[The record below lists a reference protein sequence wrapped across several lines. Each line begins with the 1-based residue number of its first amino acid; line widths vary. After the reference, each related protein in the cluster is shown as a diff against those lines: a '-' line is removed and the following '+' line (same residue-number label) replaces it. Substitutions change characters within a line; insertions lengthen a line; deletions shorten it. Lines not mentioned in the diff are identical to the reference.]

1 MLDLQY
7 SRLSHF
13 RTHEEQRTTRV
24 MYAEN
29 SQTTWLDRP
38 LFKANSSIRIETLLS
53 VLIIIITLIS
63 RFSILGERVM
73 SHDEVNHVV
82 PSWEL
87 YAGKG
92 YVHTPVTHGPFQF
105 HIVALTYFL
114 LGDNDF
120 TSRIPAA
127 SFSAAAVVFVLFA
140 FRRYL
145 GKTGAIL
152 AALFFLISPFML
164 FYGRYTRNEG
174 FIELFGVV
182 MLYAVLRY
190 MEKGDKLS
198 LFLLTGSIVFHF
210 TTKETSFIYVAQLL
224 IFLMILFIT
233 EIYRAEQ
240 QGSGRFN
247 RFIFL
252 IFLAMLLVFA
262 AIGLGY
268 VTAKAAPAEGQAA
281 VGGPWQLATGGLV
294 LGALGAGAAAFL
306 GLVKDLGWNKLRQLR
321 SFSLL
326 LLTSTLV
333 LPQLAAFPIKLVGW
347 DPLDY
352 SSSGLLRTSIFLIL
366 FLVISATAGLLWNW
380 RAWLQHAFLF
390 YGVYIFLYTTMFTNG
405 NGFFTGIIGSLGYW
419 LSQQGVSRG
428 GQPVYYFALIQMP
441 IYEYLAMIGTLIALY
456 FGLRYDR
463 FYHLPGRNP
472 VEPNSPGAA
481 ADNTPVQETSPEP
494 AGSIF
499 MEVDGQSVPVTAL
512 QPESKTAPVPIP
524 LDIDKF
530 YSGERPLPIL
540 AMLIFWAFT
549 SLVAYSMAGEKMPW
563 LTVHITMGFLL
574 AAGWGIGYLVDST
587 DWKQIANRTGAIV
600 LCLLPLFFTSV
611 SGLLG
616 GLLGANPPFAGS
628 TLDQLQSTNRFVF
641 ALICFAGSAGG
652 ILYLLRAWQSG
663 QILRLFTLTFLAIM
677 VGLTARAGYRASFIN
692 YDNATEFLVYAHAAR
707 GPKDIL
713 AQVEE
718 ISRRTTRGK
727 DLEVAYSGDAL
738 YPYWWYL
745 RDYPNHRWF
754 GDKPTRDLKDV
765 PVIIAGDDA
774 SSKMAAIVGENY
786 VKLDYMRL
794 WWPMQGYY
802 NLTFERLSFA
812 LTNPEMRAALWDIWL
827 NRDYAKYA
835 KITNDNTLT
844 LENWQPSARI
854 ALYIR
859 KDIIAQIWNY
869 GTAPTIVSEAE
880 SDPYQSKILLIN
892 SDRIIGLSGSN
903 PGAFNTPRAIA
914 MGPDGSIYV
923 TDSRNH
929 RIQRFSAEG
938 ELLNYWG
945 TFADA
950 SAGQAPGGTFNEPWG
965 IAVSQDG
972 YVYVSDT
979 WNHRIQQFTADG
991 KFVRMWGY
999 FGQAEKPEA
1008 FWGPRGVAVDAKGR
1022 VYVTDTGNKRVVIFD
1037 GSGVFI
1043 SQFGT
1048 SGIDLGQFDEPV
1060 GLAVGADG
1068 AVYVA
1073 DTWNQRIQVFQA
1085 DPSGTN
1091 YTPARQWAFV
1101 GWDGQSLDNK
1111 PFMAVSPTNGHLMVV
1126 DPEKSRVI
1134 EFDAEGTF
1142 LRGWGAFS
1150 NGPDGFGLASGVAVD
1165 AKGGVWVSDGSN
1177 HRMLHFVLP

>member
-1 MLDLQY
+1 
-7 SRLSHF
+7 
-13 RTHEEQRTTRV
+13 

-29 SQTTWLDRP
+29 TQKTWLDRP
-38 LFKANSSIRIETLLS
+38 LFKANSILRIETLLS
-53 VLIIIITLIS
+53 ILIIIITLLS
-63 RFSILGERVM
+63 RFTVLGERVM

-87 YAGKG
+87 YSGKG

-114 LGDNDF
+114 FGDNDY

-127 SFSAAAVVFVLFA
+127 MFSSAAVIFVLFA

-152 AALFFLISPFML
+152 SAIFFMVSPFML

-182 MLYAVLRY
+182 MLFAVLRY
-190 MEKGDKLS
+190 MDKGDKLS

-210 TTKETSFIYVAQLL
+210 AAKETAFIYVAQLL

-233 EIYRAEQ
+233 EIYRAEK
-240 QGSGRFN
+240 QGSGHFN
-247 RFIFL
+247 RFIVL
-252 IFLAMLLVFA
+252 IFLAMMLVFG

-268 VTAKAAPAEGQAA
+268 ATAKAEPAAPAEAA
-281 VGGPWQLATGGLV
+281 AIAAAAGTSPLQLVSIGLV
-294 LGALGAGAAAFL
+294 VGALAAGAVAFL
-306 GLVKDLGWNKLRQLR
+306 GLLKDLSWAKLRQLR

-326 LLTSTLV
+326 LLTSTLI
-333 LPQLAAFPIKLVGW
+333 LPQLAAFPVKLVGW

-352 SSSGLLRTSIFLIL
+352 SSSGLLHTSIFLVL
-366 FLVISATAGLLWNW
+366 FLLISAAIGLLWN
-380 RAWLQHAFLF
+380 AKTWLQHAFFF
-390 YGVYIFLYTTMFTNG
+390 YAVYIFLYTTMFTNG

-419 LSQQGVSRG
+419 LSQQGVNRG

-441 IYEYLAMIGTLIALY
+441 IYEYLAVFGTVIALY

-463 FYHLPGRNP
+463 FYHLPGHAP
-472 VEPNSPGAA
+472 AEPNPPAPKSPE
-481 ADNTPVQETSPEP
+481 NTPAEPVNSAVVADTAISDSSFVFNNSEIESMDEP
-494 AGSIF
+494 AP
-499 MEVDGQSVPVTAL
+499 EQTAARF
-512 QPESKTAPVPIP
+512 EETAT
-524 LDIDKF
+524 LDIEKF
-530 YSGERPLPIL
+530 YQSERAQPIL

-549 SLVAYSMAGEKMPW
+549 SLVAYSLAGEKMPW

-574 AAGWGIGYLVDST
+574 AAGWGIGYLIDST
-587 DWKQIANRTGAIV
+587 DWKQIATRSGAV
-600 LCLLPLFFTSV
+600 ALCLLPLFFTSA

-616 GLLGANPPFAGS
+616 GLLGSNPPFAGN
-628 TLDQLQSTNRFVF
+628 TLDQLQSTSRFIF
-641 ALICFAGSAGG
+641 AVICLVGSAGG
-652 ILYLLRAWQSG
+652 ILYLLRAWHSN

-677 VGLTARAGYRASFIN
+677 LVLTGRAAYRASFVN
-692 YDNATEFLVYAHAAR
+692 YDNAMEFLVYAHAAR

-718 ISRRTTRGK
+718 ISRRTTKGK
-727 DLEVAYSGDAL
+727 DLEVAYSGDGL

-754 GDKPTRDLKDV
+754 GDKPTRDLKEV

-774 SSKMAAIVGENY
+774 ASKMAPIVGENY
-786 VKLDYMRL
+786 VKFDYMRL

-802 NLTFERLSFA
+802 NLTAERLSYA
-812 LTNPEMRAALWDIWL
+812 LSNPEMRAALWDIWF
-827 NRDYAKYA
+827 NRDYTKYA
-835 KITNDNTLT
+835 KITSDNTLT
-844 LENWQPSARI
+844 LENWQPSARVV
-854 ALYIR
+854 LYVR

-869 GTAPTIVSEAE
+869 GTAPTIISAAEA
-880 SDPYQSKILLIN
+880 DPYQSKLLLIN

-903 PGAFNTPRAIA
+903 PGALNTPRSVAV
-914 MGPDGSIYV
+914 GPDGSVYAA
-923 TDSRNH
+923 DSRNH

-945 TFADA
+945 SFADA
-950 SAGQAPGGTFNEPWG
+950 STGKAPGETFNEPWG
-965 IAVSQDG
+965 VAVGPDG
-972 YVYVSDT
+972 SVYVTDT
-979 WNHRIQQFTADG
+979 WNHRVQQFTADG

-1008 FWGPRGVAVDAKGR
+1008 FWGPRGIAVDSKGK

-1037 GSGVFI
+1037 KDGVFI

-1048 SGIDLGQFDEPV
+1048 SGVEIGQFDEPV
-1060 GLAVGADG
+1060 GVAVGEDG
-1068 AVYVA
+1068 AVYVL
-1073 DTWNQRIQVFQA
+1073 DTWNQRIQVFTP
-1085 DPSGTN
+1085 DPSGAN
-1091 YTPARQWAFV
+1091 YSAARNWAFS

-1111 PFMAVSPTNGHLMVV
+1111 PFLAVSPTNGHLMVA
-1126 DPEKSRVI
+1126 DPEKSRVL
-1134 EFDAEGTF
+1134 EFDDQGTF
-1142 LRGWGAFS
+1142 IRGWGAFS

-1165 AKGGVWVSDGSN
+1165 AKGGVWVSDGGN
-1177 HRMLHFVLP
+1177 HRLLHFVLP